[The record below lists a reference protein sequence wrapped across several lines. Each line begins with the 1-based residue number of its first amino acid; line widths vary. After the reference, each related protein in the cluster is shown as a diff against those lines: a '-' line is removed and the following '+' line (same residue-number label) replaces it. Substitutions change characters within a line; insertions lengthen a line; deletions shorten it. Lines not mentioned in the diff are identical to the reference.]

1 MEPCGIAS
9 NFTGF
14 GPLRRN
20 FKTRENN
27 PMHSRTGIDNKGRH
41 GRPVPAIHGL
51 SRDTKNVDA
60 PGQARERR

>member
-27 PMHSRTGIDNKGRH
+27 PMHSRTGIDNKGEFLAPKFSVMA
-41 GRPVPAIHGL
+41 GPSRPSTA
-51 SRDTKNVDA
+51 
-60 PGQARERR
+60 